1 MAREPQALQHTAPRR
16 HTDPDASFSGYAATM
31 AYLPSRK
38 LAIAISVTVDESA
51 DPDHN
56 YSTDIFKD
64 LAAEFVPE
72 VPLQ

>member
-1 MAREPQALQHTAPRR
+1 
-16 HTDPDASFSGYAATM
+16 M

-38 LAIAISVTVDESA
+38 LAIAISVTVDETA